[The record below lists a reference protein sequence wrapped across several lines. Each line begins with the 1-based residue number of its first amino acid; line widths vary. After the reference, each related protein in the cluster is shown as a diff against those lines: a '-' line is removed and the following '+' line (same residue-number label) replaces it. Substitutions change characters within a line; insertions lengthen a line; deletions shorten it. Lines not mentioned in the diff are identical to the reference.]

1 MPPLPPPTPSSPSSQ
16 ASEGESSPPRIAPG
30 GGRCTL
36 LAAFDI
42 ALSIDL
48 DMAERLIT
56 DAKERVS
63 VRHSRKAP
71 PYFTYTPPPLRI
83 VRPAPNLAI
92 GTFSTTPTVELVVFD
107 FGAVSVRFHIDLDG
121 SPLNLLDL
129 SEAVFDNAAVHA
141 EARRQ
146 VELLLDVI
154 GPAVR
159 AACIDPRVEDYA
171 IFQIGRL
178 DGGLPPSSLLSGHST
193 FLAQVLRA
201 ERGPLAAE
209 ETRDALAC
217 QLVYSPDDA
226 VLIDWNAAIVLDADG
241 DDALTVLEFANV
253 ELLELRFLDDRLD
266 AQLEES
272 YQALSRQEGRRRW
285 LILPPPVRDLARI
298 GRLQVDSALLFEN
311 VNNALKLI
319 GDQYLARLYR
329 LAATRFHLPERDE
342 TIGRKLRTLE
352 SIYEKMSDYQAGVRA
367 DLLEWIIIILIAVS
381 IVLPF
386 LGIGK

>member
-1 MPPLPPPTPSSPSSQ
+1 MPPIPSIPDVVPPTGDAAALPD
-16 ASEGESSPPRIAPG
+16 IAPQS
-30 GGRCTL
+30 GRCVL

-42 ALSIDL
+42 AASIDL
-48 DMAERLIT
+48 DLAQQLIT
-56 DAKERVS
+56 DAKERVA

-83 VRPAPNLAI
+83 VRSAPVLRA
-92 GTFSTTPTVELVVFD
+92 GDFSTLPTVELVVFD
-107 FGAVSVRFHIDLDG
+107 FGAVSVRFRIDVDG
-121 SPLNLLDL
+121 SCSRLLAL
-129 SEAVFDNAAVHA
+129 SEAVFDNAAIHE

-146 VELLLDVI
+146 VEQLLNALS
-154 GPAVR
+154 PAVR
-159 AACIDPRVEDYA
+159 SPRIDGRIEDYV
-171 IFQIGRL
+171 IFHVGAL
-178 DGGLPPSSLLSGHST
+178 AGGAAPSSLLSEHPV

-201 ERGPLAAE
+201 ETGPLSSDEAS
-209 ETRDALAC
+209 DALAC
-217 QLVYSPDDA
+217 RIVYSPSDA
-226 VLIDWNAAIVLDADG
+226 VLIDWNGAIVLDAEL

-253 ELLELRFLDDRLD
+253 QLLELRFLDDRLD
-266 AQLEES
+266 TQLEQS
-272 YQALSRQEGRRRW
+272 FDALLHQEGRRRW

-352 SIYEKMSDYQAGVRA
+352 SIYEKMSDYQSGVRA
-367 DLLEWIIIILIAVS
+367 DLLEWIIILLIAIS

>member
-1 MPPLPPPTPSSPSSQ
+1 MPSTTPPPASP
-16 ASEGESSPPRIAPG
+16 ADPARTAGLPGVPPG
-30 GGRCTL
+30 GGECVL

-42 ALSIDL
+42 AASIDL
-48 DMAERLIT
+48 DLAERLIT
-56 DAKERVS
+56 DAKERVA

-71 PYFTYTPPPLRI
+71 PYFAYTPPPLRI
-83 VRPAPNLAI
+83 VRAAPAIEVAGFL
-92 GTFSTTPTVELVVFD
+92 TQPTVELVVLD
-107 FGAVSVRFHIDLDG
+107 FGAVSVRFRMNIEGRVDR
-121 SPLNLLDL
+121 LLAL
-129 SEAVFDNAAVHA
+129 SEAAFDNAAIEA

-146 VELLLDVI
+146 AEQLLVAL
-154 GPAVR
+154 GPSLR
-159 AACIDPRVEDYA
+159 SPRIDARMEDYA
-171 IFQIGRL
+171 IFRIGSL
-178 DGGLPPSSLLSGHST
+178 EGTATPASLLAEHPAL
-193 FLAQVLRA
+193 LARILRA
-201 ERGPLAAE
+201 ERGELSADEA
-209 ETRDALAC
+209 RDALSC
-217 QLVYSPDDA
+217 RLVYSPNDA
-226 VLIDWNAAIVLDADG
+226 VLVDWNSAIVLDSEG
-241 DDALTVLEFANV
+241 EEALTVLEFANV
-253 ELLELRFLDDRLD
+253 ELLELRYLDDRLD

-285 LILPPPVRDLARI
+285 FILPPPVRDLARI

-367 DLLEWIIIILIAVS
+367 DLLEWIIIILIAIS

>member
-1 MPPLPPPTPSSPSSQ
+1 MPSTTPEHRAAPDGSRPL
-16 ASEGESSPPRIAPG
+16 PRIASG
-30 GGRCTL
+30 AGRCTL
-36 LAAFDI
+36 LAALDI
-42 ALSIDL
+42 ASSIDL
-48 DMAERLIT
+48 DLAERLIT
-56 DAKERVS
+56 DAKDRLA
-63 VRHSRKAP
+63 VRHSRKGP
-71 PYFTYTPPPLRI
+71 PYFAYTPPPLRV
-83 VRPAPNLAI
+83 VRNAPAI
-92 GTFSTTPTVELVVFD
+92 TVGAFQTSPMIELVVFD
-107 FGAVSVRFHIDLDG
+107 FGAVSVRFKVEIEG
-121 SPLNLLDL
+121 PAARLLDL
-129 SEAVFDNAAVHA
+129 SDAVFDNAAILA

-146 VELLLDVI
+146 TELLVAVL

-159 AACIDPRVEDYA
+159 MPRIDARIEDYA
-171 IFQIGRL
+171 IFHIAGL
-178 DGGLPPSSLLSGHST
+178 EDGSPPASLLADHPG

-201 ERGPLAAE
+201 DRGRLSE
-209 ETRDALAC
+209 DETRDALAC
-217 QLVYSPDDA
+217 RLLYSPDDA
-226 VLIDWNAAIVLDADG
+226 VLVDWNAAIVLDTEG

-285 LILPPPVRDLARI
+285 FILPPPVRDLARI

-352 SIYEKMSDYQAGVRA
+352 SIYEKMSDYQSGVRA
-367 DLLEWIIIILIAVS
+367 DLLEWIIIILIAIS

>member
-1 MPPLPPPTPSSPSSQ
+1 V
-16 ASEGESSPPRIAPG
+16 
-30 GGRCTL
+30 

-42 ALSIDL
+42 AKAIDL
-48 DMAERLIT
+48 DMAERLIS
-56 DAKERVS
+56 DAKERVA

-71 PYFTYTPPPLRI
+71 PYFTYTPPPLRV
-83 VRPAPNLAI
+83 VRSAPSIAA
-92 GTFSTTPTVELVVFD
+92 GGFSTNPTVELVLFD
-107 FGAVSVRFHIDLDG
+107 FGAVSVRFRIEVEG
-121 SPLNLLDL
+121 SASRLLEL
-129 SEAVFDNAAVHA
+129 SEAVFDNGPIHA

-146 VELLLDVI
+146 VEQLMMALHPAMRSPQIDARMEDYTIIQIGALASGEAPASLLE
-154 GPAVR
+154 R
-159 AACIDPRVEDYA
+159 HAAFLAGVLRVERD
-171 IFQIGRL
+171 
-178 DGGLPPSSLLSGHST
+178 
-193 FLAQVLRA
+193 
-201 ERGPLAAE
+201 ELAAE
-209 ETRDALAC
+209 EIRDALAC
-217 QLVYSPDDA
+217 RLVYGPADA
-226 VLIDWNAAIVLDADG
+226 VVVDWNGAIILDKEG
-241 DDALTVLEFANV
+241 DDALAVLEFANV
-253 ELLELRFLDDRLD
+253 ELLELRFMDDRLD
-266 AQLEES
+266 GQLEES
-272 YQALSRQEGRRRW
+272 YQALSKQEGRRRW

-311 VNNALKLI
+311 VNNALKLV

>member
-1 MPPLPPPTPSSPSSQ
+1 MTPASSIVGASRSGPGGDALPDIP
-16 ASEGESSPPRIAPG
+16 PG
-30 GGRCTL
+30 GGHCIV

-42 ALSIDL
+42 AKAIDL
-48 DMAERLIT
+48 DMAERLIS
-56 DAKERVS
+56 DAKERVA

-71 PYFTYTPPPLRI
+71 PYFTYTPPPLRV
-83 VRPAPNLAI
+83 VRSAPSIAA
-92 GTFSTTPTVELVVFD
+92 GGFSTNPTVELVLFD
-107 FGAVSVRFHIDLDG
+107 FGAVSVRFRIEVEG
-121 SPLNLLDL
+121 SASRLLDL
-129 SEAVFDNAAVHA
+129 SEAVFDNGPIHA

-146 VELLLDVI
+146 VEQLMIALR
-154 GPAVR
+154 PAMR
-159 AACIDPRVEDYA
+159 SPQIDPRMEDYT
-171 IFQIGRL
+171 IIQIGAL
-178 DGGLPPSSLLSGHST
+178 ASGEAPASLLETHAA
-193 FLAQVLRA
+193 FLAGVLRV
-201 ERGPLAAE
+201 EREELAAE
-209 ETRDALAC
+209 EIRDALAC
-217 QLVYSPDDA
+217 RLVYSPADA
-226 VLIDWNAAIVLDADG
+226 VVVDWNGAIILDKEG
-241 DDALTVLEFANV
+241 EDALAVLEFANV
-253 ELLELRFLDDRLD
+253 ELLELRFMDDRLD
-266 AQLEES
+266 GQLEES
-272 YQALSRQEGRRRW
+272 YQALTRQEGRRRW

-311 VNNALKLI
+311 VNNALKLV

>member
-1 MPPLPPPTPSSPSSQ
+1 M
-16 ASEGESSPPRIAPG
+16 PRIAPG
-30 GGRCTL
+30 GGRCTV

-42 ALSIDL
+42 AQAIDL
-48 DMAERLIT
+48 DIAERLVT
-56 DAKERVS
+56 DAKERVA

-83 VRPAPNLAI
+83 VRTAPVIAAGAFRTN
-92 GTFSTTPTVELVVFD
+92 PTIELVIFD
-107 FGAVSVRFHIDLDG
+107 FGAVSVRFRIDFDG
-121 SPLNLLDL
+121 PASQLLDL
-129 SEAVFDNAAVHA
+129 SEAVFDNAAILS
-141 EARRQ
+141 EAHKQ
-146 VELLLDVI
+146 VESLLGALAS
-154 GPAVR
+154 AVR
-159 AACIDPRVEDYA
+159 TPRIDARLEDYI
-171 IFQIGRL
+171 IFQVSQL
-178 DGGLPPSSLLSGHST
+178 EGGAPPSDLLARNPDY
-193 FLAQVLRA
+193 LAKVLRA
-201 ERGPLAAE
+201 ERGEIAAE
-209 ETRDALAC
+209 ESLDALGC
-217 QLVYSPDDA
+217 RLVYSPADA
-226 VLIDWNAAIVLDADG
+226 VLIDWNAAIVLDAEG

-266 AQLEES
+266 LQLEES
-272 YQALSRQEGRRRW
+272 YQALARQEGRRRW
-285 LILPPPVRDLARI
+285 FILPPPVRDLARI

-367 DLLEWIIIILIAVS
+367 DLLEWIIIILIAIS

>member
-1 MPPLPPPTPSSPSSQ
+1 MPTTDRDIPSGSPDPESDGLPV
-16 ASEGESSPPRIAPG
+16 IAPG
-30 GGRCTL
+30 GGRCVL
-36 LAAFDI
+36 LAAFDV
-42 ALSIDL
+42 ASAVDL

-56 DAKERVS
+56 DAKERVA

-83 VRPAPNLAI
+83 VRSAPVIEL
-92 GTFSTTPTVELVVFD
+92 GGFSTQPTVELVVFD
-107 FGAVSVRFHIDLDG
+107 FGAVSVRFRIEVEG
-121 SPLNLLDL
+121 SVSRLLEL
-129 SEAVFDNAAVHA
+129 SEAIFDNATVHA

-146 VELLLDVI
+146 VEQLLGVLE
-154 GPAVR
+154 PAVR
-159 AACIDPRVEDYA
+159 VPRIDARMEDYA
-171 IFQIGRL
+171 VFQVNCLVNGAS
-178 DGGLPPSSLLSGHST
+178 PSSLLADHST
-193 FLAQVLRA
+193 FLARVLRA
-201 ERGPLAAE
+201 ERGQISPE
-209 ETRDALAC
+209 EAGDALAC
-217 QLVYSPDDA
+217 KLVYSPADA
-226 VLIDWNAAIVLDADG
+226 VLVDWNGAIVLDTEV

-285 LILPPPVRDLARI
+285 FILPPPVRDLARI

-352 SIYEKMSDYQAGVRA
+352 SIYDKMSDYQAGVRA
-367 DLLEWIIIILIAVS
+367 DLLEWIIILLFVIS